1 VVKTE
6 SRSSHVRVQRVLGDD
21 SRTLNLSGHV
31 GFDSLPDQLVNKC
44 VALGFDMNILCIGE
58 TGIGKSTLMDC
69 LFKANFDSTVH
80 THKSPGVEI
89 SEHIYNLKEG
99 NVKLRLAIVDSVG
112 YGDQINKTDSFKP
125 LVDYIDEQFENY
137 LQEELKIKR
146 ELVDYHDNRVHVCL
160 YFLAPTGHSIR
171 SLDLVTMKALDK
183 KCNIIPI
190 IAKSDTVSKTEL
202 DTFKANIMAE
212 LKANEVEIYTFP
224 TDDETVAEVNQEMNE
239 MVPFAVVGSREE
251 ILVGDTTV
259 RGREYPWGVV
269 EIENEQHCDFVKLRE
284 MLIRTNM
291 EDLREVT
298 HRKHYELYRRGK
310 LKQMGI
316 TDDGAHPVSLQET
329 YEQKR
334 AEHLEAL
341 QKIEHDMRQMFV
353 NKVKEKDS
361 ELKRTEQQLVA
372 KYEGMRKVNNEEK
385 KKLDEEK
392 KKVEEELA
400 VVKKRKEELER
411 QALEAAQN
419 GHKEHKKGKK

>member
-1 VVKTE
+1 MVV
-6 SRSSHVRVQRVLGDD
+6 RSDNRSAHVKVLRSLGQDG
-21 SRTLNLSGHV
+21 RNLPLQGHV

-44 VALGFDMNILCIGE
+44 VNLGFDMNILCVGE

-69 LFKANFDSTVH
+69 LFKANFDDTVH
-80 THKSPGVEI
+80 SHKSPGVEI

-112 YGDQINKTDSFKP
+112 YGDQINKENSFKP
-125 LVDYIDEQFENY
+125 LVDFIDEQFENY

-146 ELVDYHDNRVHVCL
+146 DLVTFHDSRVHVCL
-160 YFLAPTGHSIR
+160 YFLVPTGHSIR

-190 IAKSDTVSKTEL
+190 IAKSDTVSKSEL
-202 DTFKANIMAE
+202 DTFKANIMEE
-212 LKANEVEIYTFP
+212 LRANDVEIYTFP
-224 TDDETVAEVNQEMNE
+224 TDDETVSDVNKDMNE
-239 MVPFAVVGSREE
+239 MMPFAVVGSREDVK
-251 ILVGDTTV
+251 VGETTV

-334 AEHLEAL
+334 AEHLEEL
-341 QKIEHDMRQMFV
+341 QRIENEMRQNFV
-353 NKVKEKDS
+353 NKVREKDL
-361 ELKRTEQQLVA
+361 ELKRNEKELAA
-372 KYEGMRKVNNEEK
+372 KYEGLRKENNEEK
-385 KKLDEEK
+385 KRLDEERKKLEDDLAAIK
-392 KKVEEELA
+392 KK
-400 VVKKRKEELER
+400 KEDLER
-411 QALEAAQN
+411 ANAEQANGQN
-419 GHKEHKKGKK
+419 TKSKKK

>member
-1 VVKTE
+1 MVV
-6 SRSSHVRVQRVLGDD
+6 RSDNRSAHVKVLRSLGQDG
-21 SRTLNLSGHV
+21 RTLPLQGHV

-44 VALGFDMNILCIGE
+44 VNLGFDMNILCVGE

-69 LFKANFDSTVH
+69 LFKANFDDTVH
-80 THKSPGVEI
+80 SHKSPGVEI

-112 YGDQINKTDSFKP
+112 YGDQINKENSFKP
-125 LVDYIDEQFENY
+125 LVDYADEQFENY

-146 ELVDYHDNRVHVCL
+146 DLVTFHDSRIHVCL
-160 YFLAPTGHSIR
+160 YFLVPTGHSIR

-190 IAKSDTVSKTEL
+190 IAKSDTVSKSEL
-202 DTFKANIMAE
+202 DTFKANIMEE
-212 LKANEVEIYTFP
+212 LRANDVEIYTFP
-224 TDDETVAEVNQEMNE
+224 TDDETVADVNQEMNE
-239 MVPFAVVGSREE
+239 MMPFAVVGSREDVKVGE
-251 ILVGDTTV
+251 ITV

-334 AEHLEAL
+334 AEHLEEL
-341 QKIEHDMRQMFV
+341 QRIENEMRQNFV
-353 NKVKEKDS
+353 NKVREKDL
-361 ELKRTEQQLVA
+361 ELKRNEKELAA
-372 KYEGMRKVNNEEK
+372 KYEGLRKENNEEK
-385 KKLDEEK
+385 KRLDEDRKKLEDDLAAIK
-392 KKVEEELA
+392 KK
-400 VVKKRKEELER
+400 KEDLER
-411 QALEAAQN
+411 ATAEQANGQN
-419 GHKEHKKGKK
+419 TKSKKK

>member
-1 VVKTE
+1 MVV
-6 SRSSHVRVQRVLGDD
+6 RSDNRSAHVKVLRSLGQDG
-21 SRTLNLSGHV
+21 RTLPLQGHV

-44 VALGFDMNILCIGE
+44 VNLGFDMNILCVGE

-69 LFKANFDSTVH
+69 LFKANFDDTVH
-80 THKSPGVEI
+80 SHKSPGVEI

-112 YGDQINKTDSFKP
+112 YGDQINKENSFKP

-146 ELVDYHDNRVHVCL
+146 DLVTFHDSRIHVCL
-160 YFLAPTGHSIR
+160 YFLVPTGHSIR

-190 IAKSDTVSKTEL
+190 IAKSDTVSKSEL
-202 DTFKANIMAE
+202 DTFKANIMEE
-212 LKANEVEIYTFP
+212 LRANDVEIYTFP
-224 TDDETVAEVNQEMNE
+224 TDDETVAEVNKDMNE
-239 MVPFAVVGSREE
+239 MMPFAVVGSREDVK
-251 ILVGDTTV
+251 VGETVV

-269 EIENEQHCDFVKLRE
+269 EIENELHCDFVKLRE

-334 AEHLEAL
+334 AEHLDEL
-341 QKIEHDMRQMFV
+341 QRIENEMRQNFV
-353 NKVKEKDS
+353 NKVREKDL
-361 ELKRTEQQLVA
+361 ELKRNEKELAA
-372 KYEGMRKVNNEEK
+372 KYEGLRKENNEEK
-385 KKLDEEK
+385 KRLDEERRKLEDDLAAIK
-392 KKVEEELA
+392 KK
-400 VVKKRKEELER
+400 KEDLER
-411 QALEAAQN
+411 ANAEHANGQN
-419 GHKEHKKGKK
+419 TKSKKK